1 MDGWMGGWIQR
12 CMDGWVSGRT
22 DIWMNEQMD
31 DGQIHRRS
39 QIELESLITYL
50 LFNDGF
56 RIST

>member
-1 MDGWMGGWIQR
+1 
-12 CMDGWVSGRT
+12 MDGWVSGRT

-39 QIELESLITYL
+39 QIDLESLITYL